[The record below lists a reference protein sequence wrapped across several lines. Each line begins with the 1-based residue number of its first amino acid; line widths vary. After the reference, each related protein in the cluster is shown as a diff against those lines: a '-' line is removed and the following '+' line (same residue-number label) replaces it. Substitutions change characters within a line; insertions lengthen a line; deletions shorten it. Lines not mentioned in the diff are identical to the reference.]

1 MNDDTNDDWRE
12 DCAPRRILDLFATKW
27 TSMVLHVLHAR
38 HGDRCRAGVLHRSI
52 PGISRKMMTQT
63 LREMEASGLIRRHHH
78 PTIPP
83 AVDYELTPLGVR
95 FIEPLEMLYDWGRRN
110 ADALDELRLRPT
122 SRRREADA
130 SHDLNV

>member
-1 MNDDTNDDWRE
+1 
-12 DCAPRRILDLFATKW
+12 
-27 TSMVLHVLHAR
+27 
-38 HGDRCRAGVLHRSI
+38 
-52 PGISRKMMTQT
+52 MTQT
-63 LREMEASGLIRRHHH
+63 LREMEASGLITRFHH

-122 SRRREADA
+122 SRRREADV
-130 SHDLNV
+130 SRVESNV